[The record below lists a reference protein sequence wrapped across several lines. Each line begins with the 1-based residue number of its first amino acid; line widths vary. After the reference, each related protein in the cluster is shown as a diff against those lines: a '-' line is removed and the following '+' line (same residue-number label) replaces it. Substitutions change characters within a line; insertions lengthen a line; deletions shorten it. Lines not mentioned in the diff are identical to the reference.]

1 MQPMKRTLLLL
12 KKTRHTLFTGLSL
25 FSLLTLI
32 SVHAKAENIITTGTT
47 LKIVAGTTM
56 VSSESLTIKS
66 GAILDNAGTIILKK
80 NLTNENP
87 SSNSLGSGIV
97 SCTGTVSQSI
107 NGSNIIQNLTV
118 NNSAGVINGGENRIN
133 GVLTLTSGL
142 VTLGINNLTLG
153 TSASVAGTPSASAM
167 IVATGSGEIRKLY
180 GAAGS
185 FLFPVGDNN
194 GTAEYSPVTL
204 NFTSGT
210 FPVNSYAGVK
220 LTNTSYPGGPGG
232 SYLNRYWNINQSGIT
247 SYSCNATFKYVP
259 ADVTGTESS
268 IYTVRISPSAVD
280 YFSIANTAADQ
291 LTANNLTSFG
301 TFTGYQS
308 LPNNNASL
316 SLFLEGLYNGGGV
329 MRKAQNA
336 SGDQFPGTTADRITI
351 ELHNAA
357 SYSSIAYTIPNVNL
371 STTGGAS
378 ATFPGILSGSYYVT
392 IKHRNSLETTS
403 ALPVTVSGGT
413 ITYNFT
419 DAASKAFGN
428 NMKAVAGG
436 FFAIY
441 GADITQDRIVD
452 GSDMAIVDNSSTA
465 AVTGYVAEDATGDG
479 LVDGSDMAI
488 VDNNSTSATHAI
500 LP

>member
-1 MQPMKRTLLLL
+1 MQKPKTLRNIKVSSYVSILLL
-12 KKTRHTLFTGLSL
+12 FLSQ
-25 FSLLTLI
+25 LLLPQDTY
-32 SVHAKAENIITTGTT
+32 SENIITSGTT

-66 GAILDNAGTIILKK
+66 GGTLDNAGTVILKK

-87 SSNSLGSGIV
+87 SANSLGSGTV

-107 NGSNIIQNLTV
+107 NGSNILQNLTV
-118 NNSAGVINGGENRIN
+118 NNAAGVVNGGDNRVN
-133 GVLTLTSGL
+133 GVFTLTSGL
-142 VTLGINNLTLG
+142 VTLGSNNLTLG
-153 TSASVAGTPSASAM
+153 TSSSFAGTPSASAM
-167 IVATGSGEIRKLY
+167 IVATGAGELRKLY
-180 GAAGS
+180 SGIGS

-210 FPVNSYAGVK
+210 FPVNSYAAVN
-220 LTNTSYPGGPGG
+220 LTNAAYPGGPGG
-232 SYLNRYWNINQSGIT
+232 SYLNRYWNINQSGIG
-247 SYSCNATFKYVP
+247 SFSCNATFKYVP

-268 IYTVRISPSAVD
+268 IYAVRISPSAVN
-280 YFSIANTAADQ
+280 YFSIANTATDQ
-291 LTANNLTSFG
+291 LTANNLTLFG
-301 TFTGYQS
+301 SFTGYQI
-308 LPNNNASL
+308 LPDNNASL
-316 SLFLEGLYNGGGV
+316 SLFIEGLYNGGGV

-336 SGDQFPGTTADRITI
+336 TGDQFPGSTADRITI

-403 ALPVTVSGGT
+403 ALPISVTGGT

-436 FFAIY
+436 FYAIY

-452 GSDMAIVDNSSTA
+452 GSDMAAVDNSSTA
-465 AVTGYVAEDATGDG
+465 AVTGYVSEDATGDG

-488 VDNNSTSATHAI
+488 VDNNSTSAAHAI